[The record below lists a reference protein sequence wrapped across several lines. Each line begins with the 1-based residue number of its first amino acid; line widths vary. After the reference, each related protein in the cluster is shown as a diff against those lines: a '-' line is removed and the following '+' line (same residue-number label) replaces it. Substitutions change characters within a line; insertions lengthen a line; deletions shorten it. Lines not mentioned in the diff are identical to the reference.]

1 MIYCVEWDTL
11 SAEMKKRI
19 VIDTHKINGVRT
31 LPDKT
36 FEPEMLTSRVTHRH
50 AYAVPQLDKD
60 ACTPVIR
67 KVENRLVQP
76 TDFETHFFQNG
87 LAELASSERGTTEL
101 CMKSSVP
108 WVEDNSSANKES
120 SFTKS

>member
-11 SAEMKKRI
+11 SAEMKRI